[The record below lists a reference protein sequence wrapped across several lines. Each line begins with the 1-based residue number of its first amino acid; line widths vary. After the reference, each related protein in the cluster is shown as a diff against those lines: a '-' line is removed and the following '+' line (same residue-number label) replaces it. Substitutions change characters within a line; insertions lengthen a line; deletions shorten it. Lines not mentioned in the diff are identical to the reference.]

1 MLIILLGPPGVGK
14 GTQCRRLAA
23 RFGWTVISTGEQLR
37 AAIRNRTPLGAE
49 AKAYIDAGQ
58 LVPDEVM
65 NGLVREILAHTAADQ
80 DVLFDGFPRTM
91 EQAQALDDYSYSA
104 DFHRT
109 IRHVLL
115 LTVDEA
121 ELRRRLMDRA
131 TKEGRS
137 DDTPATITTRLETY
151 HRQTEPL
158 IQYYRSRGLLREVRG
173 DGTPDEVFARI
184 CDVFATG

>member
-1 MLIILLGPPGVGK
+1 MLVILLGPPGVGK
-14 GTQCRRLAA
+14 GTQCQRLAT

-49 AKAYIDAGQ
+49 AKTYIDAGQ

-65 NGLVREILAHTAADQ
+65 NGLVREILAHTADDQ
-80 DVLFDGFPRTM
+80 DILFDGFPRTT
-91 EQAQALDDYSYSA
+91 EQAQTLDEYSA
-104 DFHRT
+104 DFHRP

-115 LTVDEA
+115 LAVDEA
-121 ELRRRLMDRA
+121 ELRRRLLDRA
-131 TKEGRS
+131 SKEGRS

-158 IQYYRSRGLLREVRG
+158 IQYYHRRGLLREVRG

-184 CDVFATG
+184 CQVFASG